1 MWFQPTS
8 AFVVFINHESFQLL
22 LYLWTHVACGH
33 LCCVHLTWLLSPG
46 GEPVRGHPVR
56 LFASGG
62 GLNTAQGPCG
72 HGPEPLTMWTDS
84 ISSFPISQ
92 ASTQPVNLPKCLE
105 LFFQEGWKG
114 SVSSFILGA
123 IFPGTV
129 PRDLRGRGIQSKV
142 IIALNEVT
150 SCLWLLCCVKWA
162 FPRHLARPPRGLG

>member
-22 LYLWTHVACGH
+22 LYLWTHVACRH
-33 LCCVHLTWLLSPG
+33 LCRVHLTWLLSPG
-46 GEPVRGHPVR
+46 GEPVSGHPVR

-72 HGPEPLTMWTDS
+72 PWSWATYYVDWFHFLLPNIPGLNPAGQSAKVLGA
-84 ISSFPISQ
+84 IFPGRM
-92 ASTQPVNLPKCLE
+92 KRFC
-105 LFFQEGWKG
+105 
-114 SVSSFILGA
+114 SSFILGA

>member
-1 MWFQPTS
+1 MSLSLVWFQPTS

-33 LCCVHLTWLLSPG
+33 LCRVHLTWLLSPG
-46 GEPVRGHPVR
+46 GEPVSGHPVR

-92 ASTQPVNLPKCLE
+92 ASTQLVNMPKCLE
-105 LFFQEGWKG
+105 LFFQEEWKG
-114 SVSSFILGA
+114 SAPLLSLVQSSL
-123 IFPGTV
+123 V
-129 PRDLRGRGIQSKV
+129 QSPEASGGEESRAK
-142 IIALNEVT
+142 
-150 SCLWLLCCVKWA
+150 
-162 FPRHLARPPRGLG
+162 